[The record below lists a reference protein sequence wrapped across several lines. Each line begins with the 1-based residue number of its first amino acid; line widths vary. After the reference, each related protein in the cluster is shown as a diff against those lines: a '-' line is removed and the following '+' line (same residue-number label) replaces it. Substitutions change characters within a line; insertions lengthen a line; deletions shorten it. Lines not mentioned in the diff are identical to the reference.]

1 MSSQLT
7 TLNGAHMKTASVA
20 ETKSHLSSLIAD
32 VEGGTDVLITR
43 RGQAVARL
51 VAEPG
56 AGGYGWA
63 ALRAWLAAE
72 PTEGP
77 SVAQMR
83 EDDLL

>member
-1 MSSQLT
+1 
-7 TLNGAHMKTASVA
+7 MKTASVA

-32 VEGGTDVLITR
+32 VEAGNDVLIAR
-43 RGQAVARL
+43 RGESVARL
-51 VAEPG
+51 VAVPG

-63 ALRAWLAAE
+63 ALRAWVEAE

-77 SVAQMR
+77 TVAQMR

>member
-1 MSSQLT
+1 
-7 TLNGAHMKTASVA
+7 MKTASVA

-32 VEGGTDVLITR
+32 VEAGNDVLITR

-63 ALRAWLAAE
+63 ALRA
-72 PTEGP
+72 G
-77 SVAQMR
+77 V
-83 EDDLL
+83 

>member
-1 MSSQLT
+1 
-7 TLNGAHMKTASVA
+7 MKTASVA

-32 VEGGTDVLITR
+32 VEAGNDVLITR

-56 AGGYGWA
+56 VGGFGWA
-63 ALRAWLAAE
+63 ALRAWIEAE

-77 SVAQMR
+77 TVAQMR

>member
-1 MSSQLT
+1 VR
-7 TLNGAHMKTASVA
+7 NGVRSLGAV
-20 ETKSHLSSLIAD
+20 EVDDQLIAD
-32 VEGGTDVLITR
+32 VEAGTDVLITR